1 MFKLILVTALLIG
14 AAGAFVFFTNIKK
27 SPDYHPDVSK
37 DSSTLEEVF
46 SLELDVKAQTIN
58 DGVSITRAYLTEPGF
73 IVLREVI
80 ESKLG
85 QIVEISQYLE
95 AGEHTDVKIPVGDFY
110 DGTNELI
117 TVIYKDVGDDEVFN
131 DLDTPIVDAKGS
143 VMARYVKTGEVVPTS
158 LLQANTNSQLGHT
171 MGNMKMETV
180 RYTNDGFVPTQLDI
194 QVGTMVQFV
203 NESDTDM
210 WVASNVHPTHDI
222 LPTFDQFG
230 TTEKGGVYTYVFD
243 KAGDWKY
250 HDHINAALEGVIR
263 VQ

>member
-1 MFKLILVTALLIG
+1 MSKLILVIILLIG
-14 AAGAFVFFTNIKK
+14 AVGVFVFFANTQEP
-27 SPDYHPDVSK
+27 PDYHLDVSK
-37 DSSTLEEVF
+37 DSFAPEQVF
-46 SLELDVKAQTIN
+46 SLELDIEAQTIN
-58 DGVSITRAYLTEPGF
+58 DSVSITRANLTEPGF

-95 AGEHTDVKIPVGDFY
+95 AGEHTDIKISVGDFY
-110 DGTNELI
+110 DGTNELMA
-117 TVIYKDVGDDEVFN
+117 VIYKDVGSDKVFN
-131 DLDTPIVDAKGS
+131 DLDTPMVDANS
-143 VMARYVKTGEVVPTS
+143 TIVARFVKTGEEVPAS
-158 LLQANTNSQLGHT
+158 FLQPSTNSQLGHT

-230 TTEKGGVYTYVFD
+230 TTEKGGVYRYVFD
-243 KAGDWKY
+243 KAGDWEY
-250 HDHINAALEGVIR
+250 HDHINAAFEGVIR

>member
-85 QIVEISQYLE
+85 QIVEISQYLK
-95 AGEHTDVKIPVGDFY
+95 AGEHADIKIPVGVFY

-117 TVIYKDVGDDEVFN
+117 AVIYKDVGDDEVFN

-243 KAGDWKY
+243 KAGDWEY

>member
-1 MFKLILVTALLIG
+1 MFKSIVVAIFLVG
-14 AAGAFVFFTNIKK
+14 AVGAFVFFTNTQK
-27 SPDYHPDVSK
+27 SPDYHLDVSK
-37 DSSTLEEVF
+37 DSSTPEQVF
-46 SLELDVKAQTIN
+46 SLELNVGAQTI
-58 DGVSITRAYLTEPGF
+58 DDSVTITRAYLTESGF

-85 QIVEISQYLE
+85 QIVEISQYLK
-95 AGEHTDVKIPVGDFY
+95 AGEHADIKIPVGDFY

-117 TVIYKDVGDDEVFN
+117 AVIYKDVGDDEVFN

-143 VMARYVKTGEVVPTS
+143 VMARYVKTGEVVPAS
-158 LLQANTNSQLGHT
+158 LLQANTNSQLGHM

-210 WVASNVHPTHDI
+210 WVASNVHPAHDI

-250 HDHINAALEGVIR
+250 HDHINAAFEGVIS